1 MKRLVKYLGIFI
13 IVMFSVVSVYLSMIY
28 RSIPEQSSLKE
39 VFLYTTFFEDRFF
52 DLRMK
57 QTIDETVKDD
67 RMVLADID
75 DYSIRNL
82 GSWPIDRSNWATL
95 IEKLKLYGAKIIAF
109 DVFFSEESKTCN
121 GFNPDDEL
129 ARAIESFHEIPNN
142 RVILP
147 YNLDLAGSE
156 NFETTPEDLY
166 GFSFTSKT
174 GGEAYELLPTTVST
188 SVYPIRKLIDAE
200 PSLGFIEARAD
211 KDGIMRHYR
220 ALANIYKEIY
230 VPSYGLSVYQHT
242 TGELEEGAAE
252 NGVKGTSLN
261 LLTLDEPYIET
272 EKGKVYLNEIGETK
286 MRWSGGIQK
295 FPRASIYDIIS
306 KADDDQEMHE
316 MFKNKIVFV
325 GASAFG
331 AYDLRHTPIDP
342 MLPGVYFHMNF
353 TKMLLDGNFL
363 QPFSESVKY
372 SWALLLISVLLL
384 LLIQLRENPV
394 LDIFTVV
401 VILGS
406 VYYWDTYYLI
416 PKGYENRLFFCFLAV
431 IGCYSWNTFVHFY
444 MANQDKAFLKNAF
457 GNYISPELI
466 DEMYSTG
473 EPPKLGGDSGIRT
486 AFFTD
491 IQGFSTFSE
500 KLSPTQLVELLN
512 EYLTVMTDIL
522 LEEKGTLDKYEGDA
536 IIAFFGAP
544 MPLEDHAR
552 RACIVAHRMQMALL
566 KLRDKWTAEGDKW
579 PKIVHDMRMRIGLNS
594 GEIVTGNMGSASRMN
609 YTMMG
614 DSVNLAARLE
624 ESAKQYGIFTQVAKD
639 TVDLAGDEFIFRELD
654 TIRVVGKSVP
664 VTTYDLLGLKGESEA
679 FLEELAEKFK
689 EGIESYKSQQ
699 WDKAIAIF
707 TYTLEL
713 EYQRF
718 PDLKGVKTNPSEIYI
733 KRCEDYKKLP
743 PPPEWDGVFTLT
755 SK

>member
-1 MKRLVKYLGIFI
+1 
-13 IVMFSVVSVYLSMIY
+13 MIY
-28 RSIPEQSSLKE
+28 RSIPEQSSIKE

-57 QTIDETVKDD
+57 QTISETKKDEKI
-67 RMVLADID
+67 VLADID

-82 GSWPIDRSNWATL
+82 GSWPIDRKNWATL
-95 IEKLKLYGAKIIAF
+95 IEKLKIYGAKIVAF

-121 GFNPDDEL
+121 GFNPDDDL
-129 ARAIESFHEIPNN
+129 AKAIESFHEIPNN
-142 RVILP
+142 RIILP
-147 YNLDLAGSE
+147 YNLELAGSE

-174 GGEAYELLPTTVST
+174 GGEAYELMSTTVST
-188 SVYPIRKLIDAE
+188 SVYPIRKLIDSE

-230 VPSYGLSVYQHT
+230 VPSFGLIVYQHT
-242 TGELEEGAAE
+242 TGELDEGAAN
-252 NGVKGTSLN
+252 NGIQGTSLN

-272 EKGKVYLNEIGETK
+272 NHGKVYLNEVGETK
-286 MRWSGGIQK
+286 MRWSGGIDK
-295 FPRASIYDIIS
+295 FQRASIYDIIS
-306 KADDDQEMHE
+306 KSDDDAEMNE
-316 MFKNKIVFV
+316 MFKDKIVFV
-325 GASAFG
+325 GASGFG

-372 SWALLLISVLLL
+372 SWGILLLSVLLL
-384 LLIQLRENPV
+384 LCIQLKENPV
-394 LDIFTVV
+394 VDIIA
-401 VILGS
+401 VIVIIGS
-406 VYYWDTYYLI
+406 IYYYDTYHLI
-416 PKGYENRLFFCFLAV
+416 PQGYENRLFFCFLAI

-552 RACIVAHRMQMALL
+552 RACIVAHRMQVALL
-566 KLRDKWTAEGDKW
+566 KLREKWTSEGDKW
-579 PKIVHDMRMRIGLNS
+579 PVIVHQMRMRIGINA

-624 ESAKQYGIFTQVAKD
+624 ESAKQYGIFTQVSKD
-639 TVDLAGDEFIFRELD
+639 AADLAGTEFIFRELD
-654 TIRVVGKSVP
+654 TIKVVGKSVP
-664 VTTYDLLGLKGESEA
+664 VTTYDLLGVKGESESY
-679 FLEELAEKFK
+679 LEDLALIFK
-689 EGIESYKSQQ
+689 EAIDNYKSQN
-699 WDKAIAIF
+699 WDKAIELF
-707 TYTLEL
+707 TQTLEL

-718 PDLKGVKTNPSEIYI
+718 PDLKGVKANPSEIYI
-733 KRCEDYKKLP
+733 KRCEDYKELP